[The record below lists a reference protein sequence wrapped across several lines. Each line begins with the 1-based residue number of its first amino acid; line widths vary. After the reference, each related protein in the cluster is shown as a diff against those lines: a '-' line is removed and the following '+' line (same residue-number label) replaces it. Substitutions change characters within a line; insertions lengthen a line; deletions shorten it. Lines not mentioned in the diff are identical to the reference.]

1 MEEAVMIAV
10 IFEVWPADGRKDDY
24 LAMAAAL
31 RADLDTMDGFISIE
45 RFQSL
50 TDPTKLLSLSI
61 WRDEGSLAAW
71 RNNANHRNSQ
81 AAGRGGVFADYRL
94 RVAHVMRDYG
104 MRERSQAPDDSRAI
118 HDARR
123 FV

>member
-1 MEEAVMIAV
+1 MIAV

-61 WRDEGSLAAW
+61 WRDEKSLAAW

-81 AAGRGGVFADYRL
+81 VAGRGGIFFDYRL

-123 FV
+123 LV

>member
-1 MEEAVMIAV
+1 MIAV

-31 RADLDTMDGFISIE
+31 RADLDTMDGFIPIE